1 MTITDVV
8 SRLREHDDFIIITHI
23 RPDGDTVGSGAA
35 LCNALQKA
43 GKRAYLYDNP
53 QFPDCY
59 PWLSDPFV
67 APQGYEPKFAV
78 AVDLAEEKMFPKGFS
93 GPVDLCIDHHP
104 SNSHYAIETYL
115 EPDKAS
121 CGEIVM
127 KVVKELCGK
136 LEKDLADQLYV
147 AVSTDTGCF
156 VYGNTTGDT
165 LRAAAELCDAG
176 ASNTVLNKILFRTSS
191 KARLLLES
199 MIFSS
204 LRYYHG
210 GKTVFAIVTNDMLT
224 KAGATEKDCNDI
236 ASLPGR
242 VEGAATSAV
251 IKEVD
256 ANHCKISLRTNGM
269 VNANAVCKK
278 FGGGGHAMA
287 SGCSMDKSCEEA
299 AAMLADAIAEV
310 IE

>member
-8 SRLREHDDFIIITHI
+8 NRLRENDDFIIITHI
-23 RPDGDTVGSGAA
+23 RPDGDTVGCAAA
-35 LCNALQKA
+35 LCNALQKV
-43 GKRAYLYDNP
+43 GKRAYLFDNP

-59 PWLSDPFV
+59 PWLSEPFI
-67 APQGYEPKFAV
+67 APEGYEPKFYV
-78 AVDLAEEKMFPKGFS
+78 AVDVAEEKMFPKGFS
-93 GPVDLCIDHHP
+93 DSVDLCIDHHP
-104 SNSHYAIETYL
+104 TNSYYAKETYVD
-115 EPDKAS
+115 PVKAS

-127 KVVKELCGK
+127 EIVKELCGK
-136 LEKDLADQLYV
+136 LEKDLADQLYI

-191 KARLLLES
+191 KARLKLES
-199 MIFSS
+199 MVFSS
-204 LRYYHG
+204 LRYYHE
-210 GKTVFAIVTNDMLT
+210 GKTVFAIITKDMLS
-224 KAGATEKDCNDI
+224 KAGAKEKDCNDI

-242 VEGAATSAV
+242 VEGCVTSAV

-256 ANHCKISLRTNGM
+256 ESHCKVSLRTNGM
-269 VNANAVCKK
+269 VNASVVCKK

-287 SGCSMDKSCEEA
+287 SGCSMDKSCEQA
-299 AAMLADAIAEV
+299 AEVLADAIAEV
-310 IE
+310 ME